1 MKQPLVL
8 TTWLT
13 AILLVTPAALFVAP
27 AVSAPVAQ
35 WQSLKTI
42 EKIEQLPKLNVKAHQ
57 YQLWQASH
65 KSLQKQLLT
74 DNSQAIIIDLPLP
87 NGKFET
93 FKLTYS
99 PVYEQDLAKKY
110 PNIRT
115 FKGQSL
121 QNPTHQGRFDITD
134 HGFHGMFNHNGQ
146 KVFIDPLQR
155 GNNDR
160 YISYFRKDAIN
171 TNHHRHDKI
180 IEKKIKKTVS
190 RSSKQVNGSRKTY
203 RLAVSTSGEYAQ
215 FHGGSQALA
224 LSAIVTTINRVNEI
238 YNRDLNVQ
246 LNIINNTDVII
257 YTDPNSDPYG
267 NTSDDI
273 DVIQGI
279 IDTNIGSPNYDIGH
293 LFNTGDGGVAALGA
307 LCDNFQKA
315 EGVTGSENPTGD
327 PFDID
332 YVSHELG
339 HQFGAEHIFNGTVD
353 ACINRS
359 ENSAYEPGSGT
370 SIMGYAG
377 ICGEQNVQNNSDAY
391 FHYHS
396 LNQMNAVINN
406 LGNSCGTSQ
415 STGNTPPTVNA
426 GQDKTIP
433 ASTPFMLAATA
444 SDSDGDNLTYTWEQ
458 YDLGPE
464 TAGVSEMIDDGSRPL
479 FRSFMPSSNTMRYLP
494 QMSNILAGTSTLGE
508 TMATTTRE
516 LNFVVTA
523 RDSAGN
529 TSSDAVLINVDA
541 STGPFSVTAPTS
553 NDNWLGDTAQTITW
567 NVANTDSG
575 NVNCSAVDISL
586 STDSGA
592 TFSQTLATGT
602 ENDGSATITAPNVD
616 TTTARIKISCSD
628 NIFFA
633 VSQSDS
639 RITYNH
645 DSDNDTPQIVAA
657 ETIISYE
664 DNHISVSIN
673 QLTIEDDNHTTDEM
687 TLSVLAGENYTVSN
701 TTVIPAANYYGT
713 LAINVQVNDG
723 IADSNIFAVTAEVNA
738 INDAPVIN
746 SASAI
751 TTDEDV
757 TIVISRAQFD
767 ITDVDNDISELVL
780 TLQQGQGYQTDG
792 NRLIPAQ
799 DFSGTI
805 NASIIVSD
813 LTDNSDPFDFTVTVN
828 GVNDAPQLGSV
839 ANITI
844 EEDTSTTIS
853 ISNLAI
859 EDPDSDAF
867 TLMLL
872 ENDNINLSYGQNQ
885 SQVTITPID
894 DFNGEINLTINVND
908 GELTSNSQNF
918 VLIVSPVN
926 DNPQAASDSF
936 IVNQGSQGN
945 SLDVLANDTDIDSE
959 TLTIDS
965 VDYSGTGTVN
975 IEDNTLKFTPSAN
988 FSGTETLTYIV
999 SDEHSGQSEGAVTI
1013 IVNPTTTEPPNNDDS
1028 GGEGGN
1034 FGLSSL
1040 LLLALYRLRNQKPK
1054 A

>member
-1 MKQPLVL
+1 MKQSLAL
-8 TTWLT
+8 TTLLTTMFLT
-13 AILLVTPAALFVAP
+13 APTI
-27 AVSAPVAQ
+27 SASDTQ
-35 WQSLKTI
+35 WPNIQWKSLKAI
-42 EKIEQLPKLNVKAHQ
+42 ENIDQLPKLNVKAHQ
-57 YQLWQASH
+57 YQLWQANH

-74 DNSQAIIIDLPLP
+74 ANNQAIVIDLPLP

-93 FKLTYS
+93 FKLIYS
-99 PVYEQDLAKKY
+99 PVYEQGLAKKY

-121 QNPTHQGRFDITD
+121 QNPAHQGRFDITP
-134 HGFHGMFNHNGQ
+134 HGFHAMFNHNGQ

-155 GNNDR
+155 GNNER
-160 YISYFRKDAIN
+160 YISYFKKDAIN
-171 TNHHRHDKI
+171 TKQHRHDKV
-180 IEKKIKKTVS
+180 IKKKLEQVVS
-190 RSSKQVNGSRKTY
+190 KSSKQVNESRKTY

-246 LNIINNTDVII
+246 LSIIDNTDVII
-257 YTDPNSDPYG
+257 YTDPNSDPFG

-273 DVIQGI
+273 DIIQNI

-353 ACINRS
+353 SCVNRS

-377 ICGEQNVQNNSDAY
+377 ICGEQNIQTNSDAY

-426 GQDKTIP
+426 GQDRTIP
-433 ASTPFMLAATA
+433 VSTPFMLNATG
-444 SDSDGDNLTYTWEQ
+444 SDSDGDSLTYTWEQ

-494 QMSNILAGTSTLGE
+494 QMSDILAGTSTLGE
-508 TMATTTRE
+508 TMATTTRQ

-529 TSSDAVLINVDA
+529 TISDAVLINVDA

-553 NDNWLGDTAQTITW
+553 SDNWLGDTAQTITW

-575 NVNCSAVDISL
+575 SVNCSAVDINL

-592 TFSQTLATGT
+592 TFSQTLATGI
-602 ENDGSATITAPNVD
+602 ENNGSATITAPNID

-633 VSQSDS
+633 ISQSDS
-639 RITYNH
+639 RITYNP
-645 DSDNDTPQIVAA
+645 DSDNDAPQIVAA

-664 DNHISVSIN
+664 DNHITVNIN
-673 QLTIEDDNHTTDEM
+673 QLTIEDDNHNTDEM
-687 TLSVLAGENYTVSN
+687 TLTILAGNNYTLSGN
-701 TTVIPAANYYGT
+701 TVIPAANYYGT

-723 IADSNIFAVTAEVNA
+723 IADSNIFAVTAEVNP

-780 TLQQGQGYQTDG
+780 TLQQGDGYQTDG

-805 NASIIVSD
+805 NAAIIVSD
-813 LTDNSDPFDFTVTVN
+813 LTDSSDPFNFTVTVN
-828 GVNDAPQLGSV
+828 GLNDAPQLGSV

-844 EEDTSTTIS
+844 DEDTSTIIS
-853 ISNLAI
+853 ISDLTI

-867 TLMLL
+867 TLMFL
-872 ENDNINLSYGQNQ
+872 ENDNIDLSYGQNE
-885 SQVTITPID
+885 SQVTITPMEN
-894 DFNGEINLTINVND
+894 FNGEISLSISVND
-908 GELTSNSQNF
+908 GELTSNNQSF
-918 VLIVSPVN
+918 VLNVSPVN

-936 IVNQGSQGN
+936 IVNQDSSGN

-959 TLTIDS
+959 TLAIDS
-965 VDYSGTGTVN
+965 VDYNGAGTVN
-975 IEDNTLKFTPSAN
+975 IEDNTLSYTPSTSFN
-988 FSGTETLTYIV
+988 GTETLTYTV
-999 SDEHSGQSEGAVTI
+999 SDEHGGQSEGAVTI

-1028 GGEGGN
+1028 GGGGGN

-1040 LLLALYRLRNQKPK
+1040 LLLALYRLRSQKLS
-1054 A
+1054 